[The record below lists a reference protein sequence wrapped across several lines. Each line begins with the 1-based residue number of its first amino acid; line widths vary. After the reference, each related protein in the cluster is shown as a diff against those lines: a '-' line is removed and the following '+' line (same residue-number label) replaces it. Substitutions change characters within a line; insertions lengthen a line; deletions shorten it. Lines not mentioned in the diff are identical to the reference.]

1 MDVRPLVPVLERGT
15 VPEVRV
21 GTSRCS
27 RKNDAETPARRASP
41 EATPNPEGPAGR
53 FGISGTPGQKEGHDD
68 GLVERGVR
76 AGPGWGVGSD
86 HPSDSRRAPVLLF
99 VGAGI
104 LLSRT
109 IALLAGGA
117 RRVLQPW
124 VVALT

>member
-1 MDVRPLVPVLERGT
+1 M
-15 VPEVRV
+15 
-21 GTSRCS
+21 
-27 RKNDAETPARRASP
+27 
-41 EATPNPEGPAGR
+41 
-53 FGISGTPGQKEGHDD
+53 
-68 GLVERGVR
+68 
-76 AGPGWGVGSD
+76 GSD